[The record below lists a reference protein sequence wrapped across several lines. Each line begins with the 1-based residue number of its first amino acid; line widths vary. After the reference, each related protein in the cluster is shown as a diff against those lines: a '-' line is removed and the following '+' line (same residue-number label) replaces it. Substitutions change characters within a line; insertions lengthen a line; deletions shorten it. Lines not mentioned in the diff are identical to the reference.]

1 MSIWARSLQCHDV
14 LHWSRPALL
23 SPPVESLSAS
33 WGLAASSVGFG
44 PVACSSPGS
53 CWLWAENFGKGLM
66 LYLWTQV
73 LATGLSG
80 LYSSLPTK
88 LEEKGEEWHCL
99 LKDDWLLLPPLVQ
112 FMNSLEFCNAVI
124 QVPERRQGALG
135 SVRSESEWCKKWVYQ
150 HSF

>member
-1 MSIWARSLQCHDV
+1 MC
-14 LHWSRPALL
+14 
-23 SPPVESLSAS
+23 
-33 WGLAASSVGFG
+33 F
-44 PVACSSPGS
+44 
-53 CWLWAENFGKGLM
+53 
-66 LYLWTQV
+66 WTQV

-124 QVPERRQGALG
+124 QVS
-135 SVRSESEWCKKWVYQ
+135 SVPTRCEGFLYKHFFSCFNKCL
-150 HSF
+150 